1 MNGGGKQREQ
11 RSFRMVIGSR
21 EVAHQQWWQH
31 ESKGKQD
38 RSADGDRR
46 RWCCGAERTRVRIRH
61 KGRRL
66 NNTASITSTRT
77 HPAGAVLLGQSAPTG
92 GRCRYED
99 GSTQSHRS
107 IGHRGVAVVLIAVAI
122 VIAVEDLLE
131 GDPGG
136 ATINS
141 IAVPLS
147 LIFTAVAWY
156 HFAVFREDRAI
167 APHEEL
173 PSLREVVVVGSGEE
187 VAAISAGV
195 SMRVQGLRVVDD
207 PTEAETLED
216 VLSALDAETHT
227 RVVVVAEDGGYRLMP
242 LEE

>member
-1 MNGGGKQREQ
+1 MSVGEWIDTVASLY
-11 RSFRMVIGSR
+11 RSS
-21 EVAHQQWWQH
+21 
-31 ESKGKQD
+31 
-38 RSADGDRR
+38 
-46 RWCCGAERTRVRIRH
+46 
-61 KGRRL
+61 
-66 NNTASITSTRT
+66 
-77 HPAGAVLLGQSAPTG
+77 
-92 GRCRYED
+92 GRCRRPHCSRHRHRRR
-99 GSTQSHRS
+99 GSP
-107 IGHRGVAVVLIAVAI
+107 GRG
-122 VIAVEDLLE
+122 
-131 GDPGG
+131 PGG

-147 LIFTAVAWY
+147 LIFTAGAVAWY

-207 PTEAETLED
+207 PTEAETLEE